1 MEGTNMAQAGA
12 SAAPQTSVTDR
23 PPKGAL
29 ITGIV
34 LLLLALSSCG
44 VGGLSCVSFA
54 SSFADI
60 LTGASTVAL
69 GETTSLEAESS
80 TGVVAS
86 TSVDV
91 VCEAED
97 ENGSRVTFAEPT
109 TGSNGE
115 FTSGSDTFTFVYSFD
130 TNPGSSYQVV
140 CAGSEFS
147 EGQYAVASFPGFG
160 KLGVGFAGFLSG
172 FFLTFLGLIFLIVG
186 LVKRSRWK
194 KRQVG
199 PAAAPPPQPP
209 APLGGAVATPP
220 PMPPPMPGVVEGP
233 RIEAPAPWMPDTPVL
248 PTPSPPP
255 MPPTQPAPGE
265 LH

>member
-1 MEGTNMAQAGA
+1 MAQAGA
-12 SAAPQTSVTDR
+12 SAASSTPATAR

-44 VGGLSCVSFA
+44 VGGLSCVSFG

-69 GETTSLEAESS
+69 GETTSLDAASS
-80 TGVVAS
+80 TGVVVS
-86 TSVDV
+86 TSADV
-91 VCEAED
+91 VCEGED
-97 ENGSRVTFAEPT
+97 ENGSKVSFAEPT
-109 TGSNGE
+109 TGSTGE
-115 FTSGSDTFTFVYSFD
+115 FTSGADSYTFLYSFD
-130 TNPGSSYQVV
+130 TNPGSAYQVV

-160 KLGVGFAGFLSG
+160 KLGVGVTGLLSG

-194 KRQVG
+194 KRQAG
-199 PAAAPPPQPP
+199 PAGGPPPQPP
-209 APLGGAVATPP
+209 AAVGGAVATAPI
-220 PMPPPMPGVVEGP
+220 PPPMPGAVEAP
-233 RIEAPAPWMPDTPVL
+233 RIEAPTPWMPDTPVL
-248 PTPSPPP
+248 PTPGPPP
-255 MPPTQPAPGE
+255 MPPTPPAPGE
-265 LH
+265 LQ

>member
-1 MEGTNMAQAGA
+1 MAQAGA
-12 SAAPQTSVTDR
+12 SATPPTPATDR

-44 VGGLSCVSFA
+44 VGGLSCVSFGA
-54 SSFADI
+54 SFADI

-69 GETTSLEAESS
+69 GETTSLDAASS

-86 TSVDV
+86 TSADV

-97 ENGSRVTFAEPT
+97 ENGSRVSFAEPT
-109 TGSNGE
+109 TGSTGE

-160 KLGVGFAGFLSG
+160 KLGVGITGLLSG

-194 KRQVG
+194 NRQAG
-199 PAAAPPPQPP
+199 PAAGSPPQPP
-209 APLGGAVATPP
+209 AAVGGAVATAP
-220 PMPPPMPGVVEGP
+220 PMPPPLPGAVEAP
-233 RIEAPAPWMPDTPVL
+233 RIEAPTPWMPDTPVL

-255 MPPTQPAPGE
+255 MPPTPPAPGE
-265 LH
+265 LQ

>member
-12 SAAPQTSVTDR
+12 SAAPPTPVTAR
-23 PPKGAL
+23 PPKGSL
-29 ITGIV
+29 ITGII

-80 TGVVAS
+80 TGVVAT

-130 TNPGSSYQVV
+130 TNPGSSYNVV

-147 EGQYAVASFPGFG
+147 EGQYAVSSFPGFG

-199 PAAAPPPQPP
+199 PAASSPPLP
-209 APLGGAVATPP
+209 GAA
-220 PMPPPMPGVVEGP
+220 EAP
-233 RIEAPAPWMPDTPVL
+233 RIEAPTPWMPDTPVL

-255 MPPTQPAPGE
+255 MPPTPPAPGE
-265 LH
+265 LQ